1 MADAVMDSFLRDQLQ
16 DRRQKLESVIA
27 VSRDDAGLM
36 QLLNEVDSALARM
49 DEGTYGL
56 CETCHESVEK
66 TRLLADPLVRYCLD
80 HLTPDQRRGL
90 EEDLDLAS
98 QIQRE
103 LLPKQDLAFEGWQV
117 AYHYKTLGPVSGD
130 YCDVITDAQGGEDF
144 FFILGDASGKGVAA
158 SMLMAHLHAIFRTL
172 VATGLAMDQ
181 LVERAGRIFC
191 ESTVSPYFATLVCGR
206 ARTSGEVELCNAGHC
221 RPLLIQ
227 AGKVTRLE
235 ATGLPL
241 GLFCEG
247 RYSIQTLQLR
257 PGDSLLLYTDGL
269 TEARNMA
276 DEEYGE
282 ERLSS
287 LAGVR
292 HAPRPQALLDACLE
306 DLSAFL
312 SGTPL
317 KDDLSLMAIRR
328 VDEAR
333 APGALGGVSRAV

>member
-1 MADAVMDSFLRDQLQ
+1 MDHSLETEATEMGGFTDTFLREQLLE
-16 DRRQKLESVIA
+16 RRERLESAIA
-27 VSRDDAGLM
+27 VAQPAGSLVA
-36 QLLNEVDSALARM
+36 LLNEVDSALARM
-49 DEGTYGL
+49 DEGAYGL
-56 CETCHESVEK
+56 CEVCHESVET

-80 HLTPDQRRGL
+80 HLTPDQRRVL
-90 EEDLDLAS
+90 ENDLDLAS

-103 LLPKQDLAFEGWQV
+103 LLPQEDLAFDGWQV

-130 YCDVITDAQGGEDF
+130 YCDVITGAKDGKSWF
-144 FFILGDASGKGVAA
+144 FVLGDASGKGVAA

-172 VATGLAMDQ
+172 VATGLPMDQ
-181 LVERAGRIFC
+181 LVERASRVFC

-206 ARTSGEVELCNAGHC
+206 AQISGEVELCNAGHC
-221 RPLLIQ
+221 PPLLIQ

-247 RYSIQTLQLR
+247 QYSVQTLRLR

-269 TEARNMA
+269 TEARNVA

-282 ERLSS
+282 GRLSN
-287 LAGVR
+287 LAGER
-292 HAPRPQALLDACLE
+292 HALRPRALLDACLD

-317 KDDLSLMAIRR
+317 KDDLTLMTICRT
-328 VDEAR
+328 DKAR
-333 APGALGGVSRAV
+333 T